1 MAKTVALSWLLSD
14 RYVETESILGSNIGV
29 LLVNLLF
36 VRGISPIIQHCVT
49 TSLRYGWWR
58 SSKNVNQS

>member
-14 RYVETESILGSNIGV
+14 RYVETESILGSNMGV

-36 VRGISPIIQHCVT
+36 VRGISPII
-49 TSLRYGWWR
+49 
-58 SSKNVNQS
+58 

>member
-49 TSLRYGWWR
+49 TSLRYG
-58 SSKNVNQS
+58 